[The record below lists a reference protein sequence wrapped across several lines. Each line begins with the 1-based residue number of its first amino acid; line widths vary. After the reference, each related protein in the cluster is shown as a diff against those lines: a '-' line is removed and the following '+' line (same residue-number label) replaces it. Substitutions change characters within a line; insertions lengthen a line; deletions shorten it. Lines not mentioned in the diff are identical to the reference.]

1 MTEPRSDDRSQ
12 ARQEAAILLGVD
24 IEHLSAADGLRID
37 MISALRLV
45 IDHEQAAVL
54 DGAAA
59 DLGKLNVAV
68 ASLIALLPNREL
80 PKAASS
86 REDPRKALFDLI
98 MQQRERDGIPDEG
111 TTQATI
117 NAQAA
122 EIAQLR
128 AQLAGEEPTVTAY
141 RVIRKPG
148 RPEADIVPPSELG
161 DFHIGGPKPGPDDP
175 RPPVVIE
182 GKAVATNDAPEPA
195 PAAEDAVDL
204 RAGYNDRPEPW
215 REYSN
220 RHYDPWADNRE

>member
-1 MTEPRSDDRSQ
+1 MCPADSLR
-12 ARQEAAILLGVD
+12 VD
-24 IEHLSAADGLRID
+24 LVST
-37 MISALRLV
+37 LRLV
-45 IDHEQAAVL
+45 IDAAGETVLEGGTADIGRLVGAVEQL
-54 DGAAA
+54 TR
-59 DLGKLNVAV
+59 L
-68 ASLIALLPNREL
+68 L
-80 PKAASS
+80 PKAATEAPSH
-86 REDPRKALFDLI
+86 REDPRAALLALI

-195 PAAEDAVDL
+195 PAAEDMVDL
-204 RAGYNDRPEPW
+204 RAGFNDTPEPW
-215 REYSN
+215 RQFSTDVDGVPLTVRGRKY
-220 RHYDPWADNRE
+220 WGVV